1 MGTQSWSRRPSPL
14 PLLEACHKKVAVRLR
29 SPVQEKVEAMDAD
42 KTVRCD
48 HEWGRLEEV
57 VVGVMPRN
65 DFVVPRFT
73 IDMNWM
79 PPSFEAMC
87 RTHGG
92 RRLIHVDPDLAI
104 AMERQVEAFAVLLA
118 DLGVTVH
125 RVEALAPPA
134 STYLTPEA
142 EGAQLFPRDGIVVIG
157 NRVIELN
164 MQMIWRRRE
173 VLGFSV
179 LLDRLYTE
187 RDFLWIAAP
196 KSNPI
201 PAALDNRS
209 KFLAGG
215 DILLNGSEIYVGCS
229 GNASNRPGIDW
240 LRRTLG
246 PEYAVHEIR
255 LTPRTLHLDCAMSLV
270 APGLGLLDRAAFVDP
285 LPESLQAVDWIE
297 VTPEEAEQV
306 GCNVCVL
313 DAQRLVIASQQIR
326 IRRALEAHGIQTF
339 AIDYDAVTALGGS
352 LRCSHHP
359 ILRVSG

>member
-1 MGTQSWSRRPSPL
+1 M
-14 PLLEACHKKVAVRLR
+14 
-29 SPVQEKVEAMDAD
+29 
-42 KTVRCD
+42 RCD

-73 IDMNWM
+73 IEMNWM

-142 EGAQLFPRDGIVVIG
+142 EGAQLFPRVWGDQAYRGQRVVIRQHAPMARDGIVVIG
-157 NRVIELN
+157 DRVIELN
-164 MQMIWRRRE
+164 MRMIWRRRE
-173 VLGFSV
+173 VLGFSA
-179 LLDRLYTE
+179 LLDRLYAE
-187 RDFLWIAAP
+187 RDSLWIAAP

-201 PAALDNRS
+201 PAALDNKS

-229 GNASNRPGIDW
+229 GNASNRPRIDW

-255 LTPRTLHLDCAMSLV
+255 LTLRALHLDCAMSLV
-270 APGLGLLDRAAFVDP
+270 APGVGLLDRAAVVDP

-326 IRRALEAHGIQTF
+326 IRRAFEAHGIQTF

-359 ILRVSG
+359 IRRVSG